1 MASEL
6 ALLRTLLDPAALF
19 ERVARDDR
27 TGELV
32 GPFPWQ
38 ADALRSASK
47 RQIFLTSRQAGK
59 SSTAAVKAL
68 HKGTRRAATSA
79 SPTARVATTTWRYA
93 SPLPSGGR
101 CSPSTAG
108 SRPYAPCLMAGIWHC
123 ATASCVSPT
132 RRWWP
137 ARESLGDTARLLG
150 AHRGSRRGPAGACGA
165 LSNRR
170 IRTERRTQESQTRL
184 VRITQR
190 RGWF

>member
-19 ERVARDDR
+19 ERVVRDDR

-59 SSTAAVKAL
+59 SSTAAVKTL

-79 SPTARVATTTWRYA
+79 SPTARGATTTWRYA

-101 CSPSTAG
+101 CSPSTAE
-108 SRPYAPCLMAGIWHC
+108 SRPYAPCLMAGYW
-123 ATASCVSPT
+123 TRSTSRRVSPA
-132 RRWWP
+132 P
-137 ARESLGDTARLLG
+137 PG
-150 AHRGSRRGPAGACGA
+150 
-165 LSNRR
+165 
-170 IRTERRTQESQTRL
+170 
-184 VRITQR
+184 
-190 RGWF
+190 

>member
-19 ERVARDDR
+19 ERVVRDDR

-32 GPFPWQ
+32 GPSPWR
-38 ADALRSASK
+38 AEALRSASK

-108 SRPYAPCLMAGIWHC
+108 SRPYAPCLMAG
-123 ATASCVSPT
+123 VLQSPT
-132 RRWWP
+132 G
-137 ARESLGDTARLLG
+137 S
-150 AHRGSRRGPAGACGA
+150 SRRAAGPVGAP
-165 LSNRR
+165 
-170 IRTERRTQESQTRL
+170 
-184 VRITQR
+184 
-190 RGWF
+190 RGNIGD

>member
-19 ERVARDDR
+19 ERVVRDDR

-32 GPFPWQ
+32 GPSPWR
-38 ADALRSASK
+38 AEALRSASK

-108 SRPYAPCLMAGIWHC
+108 SRPYAPCLMAGGWGPPHPR
-123 ATASCVSPT
+123 AGSPPPP
-132 RRWWP
+132 W
-137 ARESLGDTARLLG
+137 G
-150 AHRGSRRGPAGACGA
+150 APGE
-165 LSNRR
+165 NR
-170 IRTERRTQESQTRL
+170 
-184 VRITQR
+184 
-190 RGWF
+190 